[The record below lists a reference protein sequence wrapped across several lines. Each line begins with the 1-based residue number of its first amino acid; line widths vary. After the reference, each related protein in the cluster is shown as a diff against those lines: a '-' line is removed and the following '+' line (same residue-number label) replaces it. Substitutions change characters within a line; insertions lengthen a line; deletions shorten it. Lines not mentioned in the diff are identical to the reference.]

1 MNERNYSG
9 ILSKLYKKSLSFRAK
24 ILYLP
29 LLVVFMAILTIAGL
43 SSYFTKESLL
53 NNMRANGFHIAQ
65 QFVERVKSNEESED
79 VLNGVIEDRIRAA
92 CNIVIKNHDIL
103 SDNYLDELADDLGV
117 DEIHWL
123 NKDGEII
130 YSTMPGYLGWKTDS
144 DHPLNAIIQGQKE
157 LMEDIRKDAK
167 FGNYVKYGAVRNS
180 DGTFV
185 QVGISADTVYELT
198 KRFSYQAI
206 VEDTASAE
214 DILYVDVINN
224 DAVVIAS
231 SNNENI
237 GLLKSNTEIIS
248 AIQDSTPYAS
258 EYYSASLNE
267 NIYDI
272 VYPIVI
278 DGKLIGS
285 VNIGYPMKEAHAA
298 IAGNIRLI
306 SIVAS
311 LVFAALI
318 IILGKIS
325 DGVIKSIENIKN
337 QLSIMASGNFT
348 HEVPQDLIQKKDEFG
363 DIAKS
368 LSTTQES
375 IKDII
380 LNHRMLVEKM
390 QLGLAVHEII
400 TDEEGNPVDY
410 RFLSVNNSFER
421 LTGLNSDEIVGKRA
435 LEVLP
440 HLEPY
445 WINAYGEVALT
456 GDSQEFEN
464 YNDEL
469 EKWYQVVAYSPNHNQ
484 FAVIIDD
491 ISNRKKMEE
500 LLYMEKEN
508 FRTTLLSIGDGVIS
522 TDNKGRII
530 LMNVIAEQL
539 TGWKEEEA
547 IGKDFVEIFTI
558 IHEYTME
565 PCRNLVD
572 DVLKTGEIKELAN
585 HTALIRRDGTLLPIE
600 DSAAPIWNRDGK
612 ITGVVIVFR
621 DFTEK
626 REKHNQ
632 IEYLSYHDYLTG
644 LYNRRYMEEA
654 MKRMDTVENL
664 PVAIM
669 VLDINGLKL
678 TNDAFGHEMGDKLLK
693 KVAEI
698 LKKACRPQDVIARM
712 GGDEFSI
719 LLPNTGNEQALNIR
733 DSIIEETS
741 KIELESVIVSIAAG
755 YDIKTDTSQDIDV
768 IIKNAE
774 NSMYERKMKYGRAMR
789 SQVIENV
796 LRSINLK
803 YDNEQIHTE
812 RVAEY
817 CELMAKEMNFSDREI
832 HAIKHAGILHDIGKI
847 IIPPELLN
855 KKEKLTNEEFD
866 IIKKH
871 SETGYHILRNTYEY
885 AGLAK
890 IVRHHHE
897 KFDGNGYPDKLK
909 GHEIPL
915 ESRII
920 TIADAYE
927 AMTANRPYQKPK
939 SKEEALLEI
948 KRCSGTQFDPEIAGV
963 FLKIMETKPEV
974 K

>member
-1 MNERNYSG
+1 MNERNH
-9 ILSKLYKKSLSFRAK
+9 LNVLNTLYKKSLSFRGK

-29 LLVVFMAILTIAGL
+29 LGIVFLAIVTITGI
-43 SSYFTKESLL
+43 SSYFTKEAML
-53 NNMRANGFHIAQ
+53 NNMKTHGFHIAQ
-65 QFVERVKSNEESED
+65 QFIGRLKSNEAAED
-79 VLNGVIEDRIRAA
+79 VLNDMIEDRIRAV
-92 CNIVIKNHDIL
+92 CNIVIKNKGIL
-103 SDNYLDELADDLGV
+103 SNDYLNELSEDFDI
-117 DEIHWL
+117 DEIYWFD
-123 NKDGEII
+123 KDGEII
-130 YSTMPGYLGWKTDS
+130 YATVPGYLGWRPDS
-144 DHPLNAIIQGQKE
+144 NHPLSTIMQGQSE
-157 LMEDIRKDAK
+157 LMEDIRKDAE
-167 FGNYVKYGAVRNS
+167 FGNYVKYGAVRS
-180 DGTFV
+180 ADGTFV
-185 QVGISADTVYELT
+185 QAGISADKIYELT
-198 KRFSYQAI
+198 NQFSYQTI
-206 VEDTASAE
+206 VEDMASNE
-214 DILYVDVINN
+214 DISYIHVVDNN
-224 DAVVIAS
+224 NVVIAC
-231 SNNENI
+231 SNPEDIGMQKSIENF
-237 GLLKSNTEIIS
+237 IS
-248 AIQDSTPYAS
+248 VVQNRAPHAS
-258 EYYSASLNE
+258 EYYSASLGE
-267 NIYDI
+267 SIYDV
-272 VYPIVI
+272 VYPIII
-278 DGKLIGS
+278 DENFIGF
-285 VNIGYPMKEAHAA
+285 VNIGYKMEDAQAA
-298 IAGNIRLI
+298 ISGIIRLI
-306 SIVAS
+306 LVVAAV
-311 LVFAALI
+311 VFAALI
-318 IILGKIS
+318 LILNRIS

-337 QLSIMASGNFT
+337 QLGIMAAGNFDN
-348 HEVPQDLIQKKDEFG
+348 EVPESLINKKDEFG

-368 LSTTQES
+368 LNTTQKS
-375 IKDII
+375 IKNII
-380 LNHRMLVEKM
+380 TDHQMLVEKM
-390 QLGLAVHEII
+390 QFGLAVHEII
-400 TDEEGNPVDY
+400 TDEKGTPVDY
-410 RFLSVNNSFER
+410 RFLSANSSFEK
-421 LTGLNSDEIVGKRA
+421 LTGLKPEEIVGKRA

-445 WINAYGEVALT
+445 WLNTYGEVALT

-464 YNDEL
+464 YADEL
-469 EKWYQVVAYSPNHNQ
+469 GRWYQVVAYSPGNNQ

-491 ISNRKKMEE
+491 ISNRKRMEE

-522 TDNKGRII
+522 TDNKGKII

-547 IGKDFVEIFTI
+547 IGSDFAEVFTI
-558 IHEYTME
+558 VHEYTME
-565 PCRNLVD
+565 PCRNLVE
-572 DVLKTGEIKELAN
+572 DVLRTGEIKELAN
-585 HTALIRRDGTLLPIE
+585 HTALIRRNGTLLPIE
-600 DSAAPIWNRDGK
+600 DSAAPIWSKNGK

-664 PVAIM
+664 PVSIM

-693 KVAEI
+693 KVAGI
-698 LKKACRPQDVIARM
+698 LKKTCRPQDVIARM

-719 LLPNTGNEQALNIR
+719 LMPNTNSEQALNIR
-733 DSIIEETS
+733 DSIIKETS

-774 NSMYERKMKYGRAMR
+774 NSMYEGKMKYGRAMR

-817 CELMAKEMNFSDREI
+817 CELMAREMNFSEREI
-832 HAIKHAGILHDIGKI
+832 YTIKHAGILHDIGKI

-855 KKEKLTNEEFD
+855 KKETLTNDEFD

-897 KFDGNGYPDKLK
+897 MFDGNGYPDKLK

-920 TIADAYE
+920 AIADAYE
-927 AMTANRPYQKPK
+927 AMTANRPYQVAK

-948 KRCSGTQFDPEIAGV
+948 KRCSGTQFDPEIAEI
-963 FLKIMETKPEV
+963 FLKIM
-974 K
+974 

>member
-1 MNERNYSG
+1 MNERNHLK
-9 ILSKLYKKSLSFRAK
+9 ILNTLYKKSLSFRAK

-29 LLVVFMAILTIAGL
+29 LMVVFLAIITIAGL
-43 SSYFTKESLL
+43 SSYFTKEVML
-53 NNMRANGFHIAQ
+53 NNMKTHGFHIAQ
-65 QFVERVKSNEESED
+65 QFVERLESNEAAEI
-79 VLNGVIEDRIRAA
+79 VLNDMIEDRIRTA
-92 CNIVIKNHDIL
+92 CNIVIKNQNIL
-103 SDNYLDELADDLGV
+103 SNDYLNELSKDLEI
-117 DEIHWL
+117 DEIYWFD
-123 NKDGEII
+123 KDGEII
-130 YSTMPGYLGWKTDS
+130 YATVPGYLGWKPDGN
-144 DHPLNAIIQGQKE
+144 HPLNAIIQGQSE
-157 LMEDIRKDAK
+157 LMEDIRQDAE
-167 FGNYVKYGAVRNS
+167 FGNYVKYGSVRNS
-180 DGTFV
+180 DGSFV
-185 QVGISADTVYELT
+185 QAGISADKIYELT
-198 KRFSYQAI
+198 NQFSYQAI
-206 VEDTASAE
+206 AEDMASND
-214 DILYVDVINN
+214 DILYVHVTD
-224 DAVVIAS
+224 DAQNRI
-231 SNNENI
+231 
-237 GLLKSNTEIIS
+237 
-248 AIQDSTPYAS
+248 PYAS
-258 EYYSASLNE
+258 EYYSESLGE
-267 NIYDI
+267 NIFDV
-272 VYPIVI
+272 VYPII
-278 DGKLIGS
+278 INGNLMGS
-285 VNIGYPMKEAHAA
+285 VNIGYSMKEARAA

-311 LVFAALI
+311 VVFVVLI
-318 IILGKIS
+318 FILSKIS
-325 DGVIKSIENIKN
+325 DRVIKSIENIKSH
-337 QLSIMASGNFT
+337 LEIMAVGNFT
-348 HEVPQDLIQKKDEFG
+348 HEVSESLIQKKDEFG

-368 LSTTQES
+368 LSTTQKS
-375 IKDII
+375 IKNII
-380 LNHRMLVEKM
+380 TDHSMLVEKM

-400 TDEEGNPVDY
+400 TDEEGKPVDY
-410 RFLSVNNSFER
+410 RFLSANSSFEK
-421 LTGLNSDEIVGKRA
+421 LTGLKREEITGKRA
-435 LEVLP
+435 FEVLP

-445 WINAYGEVALT
+445 WVNAYGEVALT
-456 GDSQEFEN
+456 GDSKEFEN
-464 YNDEL
+464 YADEL
-469 EKWYQVVAYSPNHNQ
+469 GKWYQVVAYSPNHNQ

-522 TDNKGRII
+522 TDDKGRII

-539 TGWKEEEA
+539 TGWKEDEA
-547 IGKDFVEIFTI
+547 IGKDFADVFTI
-558 IHEYTME
+558 VHEYTME
-565 PCRNLVD
+565 PCRNLVE
-572 DVLKTGEIKELAN
+572 DVLRTGEIKELAN
-585 HTALIRRDGTLLPIE
+585 HTALIRRNGTLLPIE
-600 DSAAPIWNRDGK
+600 DSAAPIWSKNGK

-654 MKRMDTVENL
+654 MKRIDTVENL
-664 PVAIM
+664 PVSIM

-693 KVAEI
+693 KVADI
-698 LKKACRPQDVIARM
+698 LKRACRPQDIIARM

-719 LLPNTGNEQALNIR
+719 LMPNTSSEQALNMR

-741 KIELESVIVSIAAG
+741 KIDLESVIVSVAAG
-755 YDIKTDTSQDIDV
+755 YDIKTDTSQDIDI

-832 HAIKHAGILHDIGKI
+832 YTIKHAGILHDIGKI

-855 KKEKLTNEEFD
+855 KKEKLTNDEFD
-866 IIKKH
+866 VIKKH

-897 KFDGNGYPDKLK
+897 RFDGKGYPDKLK

-920 TIADAYE
+920 AIADAYE
-927 AMTANRPYQKPK
+927 AMTANRPYQVAK
-939 SKEEALLEI
+939 SKEEALSEI
-948 KRCSGTQFDPEIAGV
+948 KRGSGTQFDPEIAEI
-963 FLKIMETKPEV
+963 FLKIM
-974 K
+974 